1 MGEDY
6 TISSLHKLAHYQIL
20 ILMFQLF

>member
-1 MGEDY
+1 MREDY